1 MSLSITP
8 VHHIDECKIIEGLI
22 ARIWDC
28 PPEQVVP
35 DHMLITFVHNKGVVL
50 LARWLK
56 EPVGFAFG
64 FPSWHGKFTLHH
76 HSHMA
81 GVLPEYQDRN
91 FATQIKF
98 AQREAVLSQGL
109 KRMTWTFDPLLT
121 RNANLNLR
129 KLGAIS
135 NTYLRNVYGE
145 LQDSFNAGGIPT
157 DRFLLDWN
165 LTSERVTA
173 RMAGQVQPTLSELTA
188 QGLPI
193 LNPPYEQA
201 GWWHPA
207 TATPALTAEP
217 FLLAV
222 PANFAQMRQACTP
235 LAYQWR
241 AHSREWFETAFGQGY
256 YAVNLIPGSNLCYYL
271 MSQAG

>member
-8 VHHIDECKIIEGLI
+8 VHHIDECKLIEGLI

-50 LARWLK
+50 LARWQN

-64 FPSWHGKFTLHH
+64 FPSWQGEFELHH

-81 GVLPEYQDRN
+81 GVLPAYQDRN
-91 FATQIKF
+91 FATQIKL

-145 LQDSFNAGGIPT
+145 LQDSYNAGGIPT
-157 DRFLLDWN
+157 DRFLLDWH

-173 RMAGQVQPTLSELTA
+173 RIAGQAQPTLPELTA
-188 QGLPI
+188 QGWPV
-193 LNPPYEQA
+193 LNPPHEQA
-201 GWWHPA
+201 GWWHPT
-207 TATPALTAEP
+207 TATPVLNDEP

-222 PANFAQMRQACTP
+222 PANFTQMRQSNPP
-235 LAYQWR
+235 LAYHWR
-241 AHSREWFETAFGQGY
+241 THSREWFETAFALGY
-256 YAVNLIPGSNLCYYL
+256 TAVNLISSANLCYYQ
-271 MSQAG
+271 MTRSG